1 MDTGVEEWGEPDVIA
16 ESYLDFDQMP
26 PDPLSAE
33 DYNTII
39 EALIQDFQ
47 RGEYDESTEELCWV
61 DELLPADPVEPSDAS
76 EQLEELEPADPIAA
90 GIARVARRQQTR
102 AALEAEDARDLAE
115 LAQLVVAEAGPGAD
129 RGTARAM
136 TYRSLAAELALATHL
151 SDRTFQT
158 RINTAETLVGDF
170 PATLTALAAG
180 TISIGHAR
188 VIMEA
193 GFPIGDPEQRARYEH
208 AVLERAET
216 ITPGRLGK
224 QAQLAAAR
232 LGDVTFQ
239 DRHEKAVAE
248 RSVRIA
254 DVGDGMSEVIH
265 TVSTVFAVAMRDRLT
280 QQAKAVKAANP
291 ADPRTLDQIR
301 ADLACELMLTGQ
313 PTGHPEAPHAAG
325 VGIRAEVSVVIPMLT
340 LLGQGDEPATIA
352 GAGPIGLQEA
362 LRLAGDAPTWVRILT
377 HPVSEQVLAVDTYRP
392 SAQLRRFLRAR
403 DGRCRCPSCMR
414 AAIWSDIDHTLA
426 REHDGP
432 TQADNLACL
441 CEGHHTLKHFPGW
454 TVKQISPGV
463 LEWTSPH
470 GVVATDYPD
479 TPIKF
484 Q

>member
-1 MDTGVEEWGEPDVIA
+1 MDEEVGGWGEADLLAAPDD
-16 ESYLDFDQMP
+16 LDWDQMP

-33 DYNTII
+33 DYAVVV
-39 EALIQDFQ
+39 EALIRDFQ
-47 RGEYDESTEELCWV
+47 QAEELLSADESRMAQALRLAEEQEPV
-61 DELLPADPVEPSDAS
+61 EALLPV
-76 EQLEELEPADPIAA
+76 DPIRER
-90 GIARVARRQQTR
+90 IDRVARRQQIR
-102 AALEAEDARDLAE
+102 ATLEAEDARDLTE
-115 LAQLVVAEAGPGAD
+115 LTQLVMAEAGPGAD
-129 RGTARAM
+129 RGTGRAM
-136 TYRSLAAELALATHL
+136 LYRSLAAELALATHL
-151 SDRTFQT
+151 SDRSFQT
-158 RINTAETLVGDF
+158 RICNAEILVGDF
-170 PATLTALAAG
+170 PQTLAALEAG
-180 TISIGHAR
+180 RIGVGHAR
-188 VIMEA
+188 VIVDA
-193 GFPIGDPEQRARYEH
+193 GSPIRDPEQRARYEH
-208 AVLERAET
+208 AVLDRAET
-216 ITPGRLGK
+216 ITPGRLRK

-232 LGDVTFQ
+232 LGDVTFEH
-239 DRHEKAVAE
+239 RHEKAVAD

-301 ADLACELMLTGQ
+301 ADLATELILTGH
-313 PTGHPEAPHAAG
+313 PTGHPEAPHTAG

-340 LLGQGDEPATIA
+340 LLGTGDEPATVA
-352 GAGPIGLQEA
+352 GAGPIGAQDA
-362 LRLAGDAPTWVRILT
+362 LRLAGDAPAWVRILT
-377 HPVSEQVLAVDTYRP
+377 HPVTEQLLAVDTYRP
-392 SAQLRRFLRAR
+392 SAPLRRFLRAR
-403 DGRCRCPSCMR
+403 DGRCRCPSCLR

-470 GVVATDYPD
+470 GVIATDYPD
-479 TPIKF
+479 TPIRF